1 MTRRKKLKVYRALHD
16 GVWLGGC
23 SVIVAENK
31 EQAVDMLNEALEAE
45 GLSKARSGDVVEIDL
60 YTPSVHIL
68 FDGDY

>member
-1 MTRRKKLKVYRALHD
+1 MYG

-31 EQAVDMLNEALEAE
+31 EQAVDMLNEALESE

-60 YTPSVHIL
+60 YTPPVHIL